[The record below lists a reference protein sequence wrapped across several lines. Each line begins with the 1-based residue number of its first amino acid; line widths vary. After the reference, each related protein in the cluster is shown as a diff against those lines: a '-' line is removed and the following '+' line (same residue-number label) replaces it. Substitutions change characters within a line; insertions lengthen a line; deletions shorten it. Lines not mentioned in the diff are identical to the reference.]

1 MRLSPTPK
9 LTILQPVIA
18 LTDPHI
24 ASDNKNRLS
33 ILAALG
39 EALVCRD
46 EWGRY
51 QPALVQ
57 SWQVTEDART
67 WTFRLR
73 PEIRCHNED
82 LLTAADAIASL
93 ERAFSPSL
101 GGDLGT
107 EGLYQSYFQGAAL
120 QATDDQTFH
129 LRLARPMADALDL
142 LVDIPILPQ
151 RALADLPNQLVGTG
165 PYRLVEVQP
174 DGVVMEAF
182 HGYWGGPPPVERL
195 YWQAEPDGQ
204 RRIQLLLAG
213 QADLVAQVPLSSQP
227 TLQNFNCQLTIPL
240 SNQPSP
246 QNSTG
251 VSLITA
257 PGSVCTVFMNNLRA
271 GVCADRRVRQAL
283 NYALNV
289 PVIIEQIMGGAARP
303 LNGPLTELHFGYNP
317 ATSPYPY
324 DPVRAKTLLV
334 EAGYGEELEVTLD
347 VPTVLPDEAVPLVHL
362 MAEQYAQVGIVAH
375 VREFGDRPGYASMV
389 KAKQIDDACC
399 FDSSPLST
407 YRCLREKFHSGVAG
421 PWWQGYANPM
431 VDSLLNQAEA
441 TVDDMQRQALY
452 RQAYR
457 LIRDDAPW
465 IFLYSP
471 SLAWGVGPR
480 AQGWR
485 PSVDGVIRWG

>member
-1 MRLSPTPK
+1 MIRKVENLALQPTPK
-9 LTILQPVIA
+9 LTILQPAVA
-18 LTDPHI
+18 LADPHI

-33 ILAALG
+33 ILAPMC

-46 EWGRY
+46 ERGRY
-51 QPALVQ
+51 QPALAQ
-57 SWQVTEDART
+57 SWQVTDDART

-73 PEIRCHNED
+73 PRVHCHNGD
-82 LLTAADAIASL
+82 LLTAADVIASL
-93 ERAFSPSL
+93 ERAFSPAL

-107 EGLYQSYFQGAAL
+107 EGLYQSYFQGATL
-120 QATDDQTFH
+120 QVVDVQTFH

-151 RALADLPNQLVGTG
+151 HTLADLPHHVSGSG

-182 HGYWGGPPPVERL
+182 AGYWGGPPPVERL
-195 YWQAEPDGQ
+195 YWQAEPDSEQ
-204 RRIQLLLAG
+204 RVERLLAG
-213 QADLVAQVPLSSQP
+213 QADLIAQVPLSSQP
-227 TLQNFNCQLTIPL
+227 TLQH
-240 SNQPSP
+240 
-246 QNSTG
+246 STQAEL
-251 VSLITA
+251 VTA
-257 PGSVCTVFMNNLRA
+257 PGSVCTVFMYNLRA

-289 PVIIEQIMGGAARP
+289 PAIIERIMGSAARP
-303 LNGPLTELHFGYNP
+303 LNGPLTELHFGYDP
-317 ATSPYPY
+317 ATPLYPY
-324 DPVRAKTLLV
+324 DPTRAKALLI
-334 EAGYGEELEVTLD
+334 EAGYAEGLEITLD
-347 VPTVLPDEAVPLVHL
+347 VPVILPDEAIPLAHL
-362 MAEQYAQVGIVAH
+362 MAEQYAQVGIVTH
-375 VREFGDRPGYASMV
+375 IREFGDRPGYASMV

-421 PWWQGYANPM
+421 PWWQGYTNPA
-431 VDSLLNQAEA
+431 VDALLDRAEA
-441 TVDDMQRQALY
+441 TVDGIQRQTLY

-471 SLAWGVGPR
+471 SLAWGIGPR
-480 AQGWR
+480 APRWR
-485 PSVDGVIRWG
+485 PSIDGLIRLR